1 MAVIGFEEDYTLDSI
16 WHEKW
21 KCETQ
26 MQSSEHTTA
35 EFHVHYVN
43 ATTATPSLS
52 VMGALNGR
60 NPWNGAELSESL
72 SVL

>member
-1 MAVIGFEEDYTLDSI
+1 
-16 WHEKW
+16 
-21 KCETQ
+21 